1 MLRPRTMAGVGPFE
15 RGDLDAVVDLWQ
27 RAFERDPAASRSKV
41 RDYFV
46 DLFFAGP
53 LVAADLPSLVSR
65 DDGGKVHGFLGV
77 LCRRMV
83 HDGASIRV
91 AVATQLIAEPGPKNA
106 FVPFQ
111 LLRRFLAGPQD
122 LSLSDGAN
130 DLSERIWGRLGGQ
143 AARLFSM
150 EWQRT
155 LRPAESLAGRIA
167 AKAGAPHWLGELVA
181 PAVEA
186 MDTATA
192 RVRKLTPRGTRV
204 PVPHQEASTAELCD
218 TLLRSALQLPLR
230 PELDA
235 ETLDWVLR
243 KTAES
248 RRFGELRRTLVKD
261 DHGATVGCA
270 VFFAEDKNSAQVL
283 TMAALPG
290 HEARVV
296 ERVLH
301 QAHACGA
308 TEVRGQLDPQL
319 TQALSDA
326 GCRFVQFNLGV
337 LVHSKRPGVL
347 EAIHRGDARLTRL
360 DGEWWSR
367 LGIDRRLPDW

>member
-1 MLRPRTMAGVGPFE
+1 MDRSDV
-15 RGDLDAVVDLWQ
+15 DAIVDLWQ
-27 RAFERDPAASRSKV
+27 RAFERDPAASRAKV
-41 RDYFV
+41 RAYFL
-46 DLFFAGP
+46 DLFCDGP
-53 LVAADLPSLVSR
+53 LVAADLPSLVAR
-65 DDGGKVHGFLGV
+65 DDAGRITGFLGV

-83 HDGASIRV
+83 HEGASIRA
-91 AVATQLIAEPGPKNA
+91 AVATQLIAEPGPKHA

-111 LLRRFLAGPQD
+111 LLRKLLAGPQD

-143 AARLFSM
+143 AARLYSM

-155 LRPAESLAGRIA
+155 LRPVESLAGRIA
-167 AKAGAPHWLGELVA
+167 AKAGAPPWLGDLVA
-181 PAVEA
+181 PAMEA
-186 MDTATA
+186 VDSATA
-192 RVRKLTPRGTRV
+192 RVRRMTPRGTRV
-204 PVPHQEASTAELCD
+204 PVPHQEASAAELCD
-218 TLLRSALQLPLR
+218 CLLRSAQSLPLR
-230 PELDA
+230 PELEV

-248 RRFGELRRTLVKD
+248 RRFGELRRVKVTD
-261 DHGATVGCA
+261 DAGAVVGCS
-270 VFFAEDKNSAQVL
+270 VFFAEDRNVAQVL
-283 TMAALPG
+283 ALGALPG

-296 ERVLH
+296 ERTLQ
-301 QAHACGA
+301 QAYACGA
-308 TEVRGQLDPQL
+308 TEARGQLDPQL

-326 GCRFVQFNLGV
+326 GCRFVQYNLGV
-337 LVHSKRPGVL
+337 LVHSRRPGVL